1 MNLPNFRPQSYVFC
15 PYCFNNPPFPD
26 MRTGLGC
33 NSCTHPTCA
42 HGQNSNGVSN
52 CFECERGGILVLDQA
67 SGPKWKLSCNQCDI
81 IVKIFEDAQKVRQAK
96 QCQVNELTPT

>member
-1 MNLPNFRPQSYVFC
+1 
-15 PYCFNNPPFPD
+15 

-81 IVKIFEDAQKVRQAK
+81 IVKIFEDAQKVRQVKRCLINKLSSRESAF
-96 QCQVNELTPT
+96 